1 MVRVR
6 LCWPMWD
13 SAETI
18 NKHGVNKTMK
28 TTEMTFNNLSR
39 EQLEAEIRRCND
51 IMLNDGKRIGQLEER
66 IRAQTETLHADAAVI
81 AQHAIKLKE
90 IDRLTCNC
98 PCMSVEAQQQFER
111 NKDANAYK
119 CELAGVILK
128 IRAIS
133 RSK

>member
-1 MVRVR
+1 
-6 LCWPMWD
+6 
-13 SAETI
+13 
-18 NKHGVNKTMK
+18 MK
-28 TTEMTFNNLSR
+28 TTTLTDAEQQLKRKIVAGETPICMHMLGQGLVNSLSN
-39 EQLEAEIRRCND
+39 I
-51 IMLNDGKRIGQLEER
+51 